1 MGHGKLVLKFLT
13 KDSLRRTTFEK
24 RKKGLMKKL
33 EEFSIL
39 CGVDPERVKQVIDQY
54 FSEGVDRCKKHA
66 KDLPSNGA
74 VRAEDETGGMKKRH
88 LAAKESAV
96 MNTSGMVPM
105 QMDDFKYDNSVHM
118 HMDDYMPLDG
128 IKPPLEFQQ
137 LAIPYLPPLM
147 DPNMMIN
154 NSMMWSKVGDSS
166 ANTSNSNSIL
176 ANHHNENNYYYNYSL
191 THRPGS

>member
-54 FSEGVDRCKKHA
+54 FSEA
-66 KDLPSNGA
+66 SNGA